1 VWVVSLGLV
10 IAVGFGMSNLR
21 RNLRF
26 VLYELL
32 EVTKLNARERFSEH
46 SHLTFEAALD
56 VAFEIADKFFATHN
70 RKADI
75 FEPHVVD
82 GKVVLIE
89 EVKIA
94 LEKFRDAGFFA
105 AHSDFELGGMQLP
118 NMIALACQCVFL
130 MANPATAAYP
140 FLTIAAGNLLN
151 SFGSEAHK
159 DEFLGK
165 MLEGQWFGTMALSE
179 PQAGSSLAD
188 ILTRAEP
195 QSDGT
200 YRIVGSKM
208 WISAGEHELSEN
220 IVHFVLA
227 RVIGAPAGVKGISL
241 FIVPR
246 YRNQNGKLEN
256 NDVSLA
262 GLLHKMGYRGTTS
275 TVLNFGERGDCH
287 GFLIGEANL
296 GLSYM
301 FQMMNEARIGVGM
314 GAVMLALAGYEYSL
328 EYASTRLQGRNN
340 NHKNPLEP
348 QTAIINH
355 ADVRRML
362 LEQKAIGEGGLALGL
377 YASSLVEDE
386 KTHPEKTT
394 RKEAALLLELL
405 TPIVKAWSSQYGLK
419 ANENAIQILGG
430 YGYTREYP
438 VEQIYRDNRL
448 NPIHEGTTGI
458 QGLDLL
464 GRKIV
469 QFEGASLKLLTR
481 EIQATID
488 TAKLEARTKNQAEQ
502 LENTLNLVC
511 ETTDKLLK
519 ARAEKDAETFLAN
532 SNTYLEMLGHTVI
545 AWMWLKQAVVASRA
559 LENPQSEDDLS
570 FYMGKIHTCQYFYGF
585 ELPKISA
592 WSKLL
597 SSLDTTVLEMQP
609 EWF

>member
-1 VWVVSLGLV
+1 
-10 IAVGFGMSNLR
+10 MSYLR

-26 VLYELL
+26 VLYGLL
-32 EVTKLNARERFSEH
+32 EVTKLSARARFSEH
-46 SHLTFEAALD
+46 SPETFEAALD
-56 VAFEIADKFFATHN
+56 VASEIAEKFFATHN

-75 FEPHVVD
+75 LEPHVKD
-82 GKVVLIE
+82 GKVVLID

-105 AHSDFELGGMQLP
+105 AHSDFENGGMQLP
-118 NMIALACQCVFL
+118 NMIALACQCLFL
-130 MANPATAAYP
+130 KANPATAAYP
-140 FLTIAAGNLLN
+140 FLTIAAGNLLS
-151 SFGSEAHK
+151 SFGSEAQK
-159 DEFLGK
+159 DEFLGQ
-165 MLEGQWFGTMALSE
+165 MLEGRWFGTMALSE

-227 RVIGAPAGVKGISL
+227 RVTGAPAGVKGISL

-256 NDVSLA
+256 NDVNLA

-328 EYASTRLQGRNN
+328 EYARTRLQGRN
-340 NHKNPLEP
+340 HKDPLEP

-386 KTHPEKTT
+386 KTHPIDTN

-469 QFEGASLKLLTR
+469 QFDGASLKLLAR
-481 EIQATID
+481 EIQVTVNS
-488 TAKLEARTKNQAEQ
+488 AKLEARTQIQAEQ
-502 LENTLNLVC
+502 LGNTLNLVL
-511 ETTDKLLK
+511 ETTEKLLK
-519 ARAEKDAETFLAN
+519 ARAEKGTETFLAN
-532 SNTYLEMLGHTVI
+532 SNTYLELLGHTVI
-545 AWMWLKQAVVASRA
+545 AWMWLRQALVASQA
-559 LENPQSEDDLS
+559 LENSQSEDNLS
-570 FYMGKIHTCQYFYGF
+570 FYMGKIQTCQFFYRF
-585 ELPKISA
+585 ELPKVA
-592 WSKLL
+592 VWSKLL

>member
-1 VWVVSLGLV
+1 
-10 IAVGFGMSNLR
+10 MSTLR

-32 EVTKLNARERFSEH
+32 EVTTLSARERFVDH
-46 SHLTFEAALD
+46 SRQTFDAALD
-56 VAFEIADKFFATHN
+56 VAFEIAEKFFATHN

-75 FEPHVVD
+75 FEPHVEN
-82 GKVVLIE
+82 GKVVLID
-89 EVKIA
+89 EVSIA

-105 AHSDFELGGMQLP
+105 AHSDFENGGMQLP
-118 NMIALACQCVFL
+118 NMIALACQSVFL

-140 FLTIAAGNLLN
+140 FLTIAAGNLLS
-151 SFGSEAHK
+151 SFGSEAQK
-159 DEFLGK
+159 EEFLGQ
-165 MLEGQWFGTMALSE
+165 MLKGKWFGTMALSE

-195 QSDGT
+195 QSDGS

-227 RVIGAPAGVKGISL
+227 RVIGAPAGIKGISL

-246 YRNQNGKLEN
+246 YRSQNGKLEN
-256 NDVSLA
+256 NDVHLA

-287 GFLIGEANL
+287 GFLVGVANQ
-296 GLSYM
+296 GLTYM

-328 EYASTRLQGRNN
+328 EYARTRLQGRD
-340 NHKNPLEP
+340 HKDPLEP

-362 LEQKAIGEGGLALGL
+362 LEQKAIAEGGLALGL

-386 KTHPEKTT
+386 KTHPIDTN

-469 QFEGASLKLLTR
+469 QFEGASLNLLTR
-481 EIQATID
+481 EMKFTID
-488 TAKLEARTKNQAEQ
+488 AARLETDIKDDAEQ
-502 LENTLNLVC
+502 LENTLNQALQ
-511 ETTDKLLK
+511 TTEKLLQ
-519 ARAEKDAETFLAN
+519 ARSELGTKIFLAN

-545 AWMWLKQAVVASRA
+545 AWMWLKQAIVAARA
-559 LENPQSEDDLS
+559 LSRELSEDETA
-570 FYMGKIHTCQYFYGF
+570 FYQGKIHTCQFFYRF
-585 ELPKISA
+585 ELPKVA
-592 WSKLL
+592 VWSKLL
-597 SSLDTTVLEMQP
+597 ISLDTTVLEMQS

>member
-1 VWVVSLGLV
+1 
-10 IAVGFGMSNLR
+10 MSTMR
-21 RNLRF
+21 RNLSF

-32 EVTKLNARERFSEH
+32 EVTKVTSRERFTDH
-46 SHLTFEAALD
+46 SIITFESALD
-56 VAFEIADKFFATHN
+56 VAFEIAGKYFATHN

-75 FEPHVVD
+75 LEPHVVD
-82 GKVVLIE
+82 GKVVLID

-105 AHSDFELGGMQLP
+105 AHSDFEHGGMQLP
-118 NMIALACQCVFL
+118 NMVALACQCVFL

-140 FLTIAAGNLLN
+140 FLTIAAGNLLE
-151 SFGSEAHK
+151 SFGSTAQK
-159 DEFLGK
+159 TEFLGK
-165 MLEGQWFGTMALSE
+165 MLEGKWFGTMALSE

-227 RVIGAPAGVKGISL
+227 RITGAPAGVKGISL

-246 YRNQNGKLEN
+246 YRNQNGNLERSTLEPSTLES
-256 NDVSLA
+256 NDVNLA

-287 GFLIGEANL
+287 GFLIGEANQ
-296 GLSYM
+296 GLAYM

-314 GAVMLALAGYEYSL
+314 GAVMLALAGYDYSL
-328 EYASTRLQGRNN
+328 EYARTRLQGRD
-340 NHKNPLEP
+340 HKNPLEP

-386 KTHPEKTT
+386 KTHPIDTN
-394 RKEAALLLELL
+394 RQEAALLLELL

-464 GRKIV
+464 GRKIT
-469 QFEGASLKLLTR
+469 QFEGMSFKLLTR
-481 EIQATID
+481 EIRATID
-488 TAKLEARTKNQAEQ
+488 TAKLEEQTKNHAEQ
-502 LENTLNLVC
+502 LENVLNLLRN
-511 ETTDKLLK
+511 TTEKLLQ
-519 ARAEKDAETFLAN
+519 ARAEKGTKIFLAN
-532 SNTYLEMLGHTVI
+532 SNTYLEMLGHIVI
-545 AWMWLKQAVVASRA
+545 AWMWLRQALVAVRA
-559 LENPQSEDDLS
+559 LQKPSSSDDTA
-570 FYMGKIHTCQYFYGF
+570 FYNGKILTCQFFYRF
-585 ELPKISA
+585 YLTKIIA
-592 WSKLL
+592 WSNLL
-597 SSLDTTVLEMQP
+597 ISLDTTVLEMEP
-609 EWF
+609 DWF

>member
-1 VWVVSLGLV
+1 
-10 IAVGFGMSNLR
+10 MSNMR

-32 EVTKLNARERFSEH
+32 EVTNLSARERFKDH
-46 SHLTFEAALD
+46 SHQTFEAALD
-56 VAFEIADKFFATHN
+56 VAITIAEKFFATHN

-105 AHSDFELGGMQLP
+105 AHSDFENGGMQLP
-118 NMIALACQCVFL
+118 NMIALACQCMFL

-151 SFGSEAHK
+151 SFGSNAQK
-159 DEFLGK
+159 TEFLGK
-165 MLEGQWFGTMALSE
+165 MLEGKWFGTMALSE

-227 RVIGAPAGVKGISL
+227 RVTGAPAGVKGISL

-246 YRNQNGKLEN
+246 YRNQNGKLEH
-256 NDVSLA
+256 NDVNLA

-275 TVLNFGERGDCH
+275 TVLSFGERGDCH
-287 GFLIGEANL
+287 GFLIGVANQ
-296 GLSYM
+296 GLAYM

-328 EYASTRLQGRNN
+328 EYARTRLQGRD
-340 NHKNPLEP
+340 HKDPLEP

-386 KTHPEKTT
+386 KTHPEETN
-394 RKEAALLLELL
+394 RREAALLLELL
-405 TPIVKAWSSQYGLK
+405 TPIVKAWSSQNGLK
-419 ANENAIQILGG
+419 ANENAIQILAG

-469 QFEGASLKLLTR
+469 QFEGMSLKLLTR

-488 TAKLEARTKNQAEQ
+488 AAKLEAQTKDHAQQ
-502 LENTLNLVC
+502 LENVLNLLH
-511 ETTDKLLK
+511 ETTAKLLQ
-519 ARAEKDAETFLAN
+519 ARAEKGTKIFLAN
-532 SNTYLEMLGHTVI
+532 SNTYLEMLGHIVI
-545 AWMWLKQAVVASRA
+545 AWMWLRQALIADRA
-559 LENPQSEDDLS
+559 LQKPTSSEETA
-570 FYMGKIHTCQYFYGF
+570 FYNGKIQTCTYFYRF
-585 ELPKISA
+585 ELPKVA
-592 WSKLL
+592 VWSTLL
-597 SSLDTTVLEMQP
+597 SSLDVTVLEMQP
-609 EWF
+609 DWF